1 MAEIKAIVFDQDG
14 VIIDTERDGHRV
26 AFNKTFKEFG
36 FEFEWDVDYYHELLQ
51 VSGGKERM
59 RYYLHTRGIG
69 RELKQEEEDELIKAL
84 HKRKTEIFI
93 ELIKEGALPLRPGI
107 KRIMKEAMNR
117 GLKVGICTT
126 SNEKAANALAYE
138 ILKDIKFDFVL
149 AGDVV
154 KKKKPAPEIYLLA
167 LKKCGLKPEECIV
180 VEDSRNGLLAAKAA
194 GMNVVITTNHYT
206 EKEDLREADITVTRL
221 GDPDGEKGELKQGG
235 EGIDYN
241 GVLGIDQLIVYFSKR
256 N

>member
-1 MAEIKAIVFDQDG
+1 MAEIKAIIFDQDG

-36 FEFEWDVDYYHELLQ
+36 FDFEWDVDYYHELLQ
-51 VSGGKERM
+51 VAGGKERM
-59 RYYLHTRGIG
+59 RHHLHTKGFG
-69 RELKQEEEDELIKAL
+69 REVKPEEEDELIKAL

-126 SNEKAANALAYE
+126 SNEKAAHAVAYE

-154 KKKKPAPEIYLLA
+154 KKKKPNPEIYLL
-167 LKKCGLKPEECIV
+167 P
-180 VEDSRNGLLAAKAA
+180 
-194 GMNVVITTNHYT
+194 
-206 EKEDLREADITVTRL
+206 
-221 GDPDGEKGELKQGG
+221 
-235 EGIDYN
+235 
-241 GVLGIDQLIVYFSKR
+241 
-256 N
+256 